1 MQFQNSFWREIGF
14 TVRVKR
20 TVFTAINNLLTA
32 LKLVIR
38 CYGLLHLPR
47 PLVTRVGLSVRAWWK
62 CKDVEMFELVTLTS
76 SFSKA
81 YIVYYYLL
89 YYVAIF
95 WKCIVPKF
103 NAKVVIW
110 QVFGDVAVAFSICM
124 RRTELPKRWNEGD
137 SNWVAKSPLSSW
149 QLTCIG
155 QPDQV
160 SHSMIFPSTFS
171 LPLQDVPQPKPLA
184 LSKLGGWL
192 PGRQGF
198 WSRPAS
204 SIWRFRRYGD
214 DEIRWYDEIRW
225 NTTKY
230 DEMKY
235 DEIRWLSRPNNQT
248 LDAWI
253 WVPFGSF
260 WISVS
265 KT

>member
-62 CKDVEMFELVTLTS
+62 CKDVEMFALVTLTS

-110 QVFGDVAVAFSICM
+110 QVFGDVAVGVFNLHEAHRTPKTLERRRQQLGCKKPSLIMTTHMYRSTWPGLSFHDFPLHIFLATSGCAPAEATSPQQVGRLAAGAAGLLITTSI
-124 RRTELPKRWNEGD
+124 
-137 SNWVAKSPLSSW
+137 
-149 QLTCIG
+149 
-155 QPDQV
+155 
-160 SHSMIFPSTFS
+160 
-171 LPLQDVPQPKPLA
+171 
-184 LSKLGGWL
+184 
-192 PGRQGF
+192 
-198 WSRPAS
+198 
-204 SIWRFRRYGD
+204 
-214 DEIRWYDEIRW
+214 
-225 NTTKY
+225 
-230 DEMKY
+230 
-235 DEIRWLSRPNNQT
+235 
-248 LDAWI
+248 
-253 WVPFGSF
+253 
-260 WISVS
+260 
-265 KT
+265 